1 MNRMKNKELE
11 SFLEKVRQ
19 RLKNIHF
26 SFPPA
31 DAPEATLIH
40 SAVLLP
46 FTYHENELKLIFT
59 KRSAALER
67 HKGQVSFPGGMIEK
81 SDIDPV
87 DTALRETCEEINICA
102 SQVEIIGSLSPFDS
116 QTGYYIFPVIGFI
129 HNLDGLQGSGHEV
142 DRVFCIPYSWLSNP
156 ENSELTDYKTKEG
169 VYRKVWF
176 FKEFE
181 GELLWGITAKI
192 TAEIIALIEN

>member
-1 MNRMKNKELE
+1 MNI
-11 SFLEKVRQ
+11 EKV
-19 RLKNIHF
+19 
-26 SFPPA
+26 
-31 DAPEATLIH
+31 EAFLDKVRKKLATYEINFISKDNSQNSLIH

-81 SDIDPV
+81 MDRDPI
-87 DTALRETCEEINICA
+87 DTALRETCEEINICP
-102 SQVEIIGSLSPFDS
+102 SQVEIIGSLPPFDS

-129 HNLDGLQGSGHEV
+129 HKLDGLQENGEEV
-142 DRVFCIPYSWLSNP
+142 EKILCIPYSWLSDP

-169 VYRKVWF
+169 IYRKVWF
-176 FKEFE
+176 FKEYD

-192 TAEIIALIEN
+192 TADFIGLIEN